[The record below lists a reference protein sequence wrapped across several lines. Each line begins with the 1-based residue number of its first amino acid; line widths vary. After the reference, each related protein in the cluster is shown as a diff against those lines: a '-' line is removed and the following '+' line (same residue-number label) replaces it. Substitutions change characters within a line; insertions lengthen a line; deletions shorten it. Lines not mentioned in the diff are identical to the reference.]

1 MFINRYPRPGPAYVR
16 VRVTGKVFVSTPE
29 VTGPAH
35 TKMQLGSHR
44 TETIKNLMQEQRFS
58 SAGASALL
66 QNLPR
71 HPSAPSMLSAVKQT
85 APERTAATL
94 YIATHDR
101 TEPPADQVV
110 STERMNALMRQFHQR
125 EESRAR
131 ERQKRAISSSP
142 ADDDREPARKAS
154 RKNAATATDEGSD
167 GEALPRSGA

>member
-1 MFINRYPRPGPAYVR
+1 MFAAGQA
-16 VRVTGKVFVSTPE
+16 G
-29 VTGPAH
+29 
-35 TKMQLGSHR
+35 L
-44 TETIKNLMQEQRFS
+44 EQRPLDQLV
-58 SAGASALL
+58 APDQRPILARLL
-66 QNLPR
+66 EKVGRGP
-71 HPSAPSMLSAVKQT
+71 T
-85 APERTAATL
+85 A
-94 YIATHDR
+94 
-101 TEPPADQVV
+101 EPDQVV

>member
-1 MFINRYPRPGPAYVR
+1 MSNFTYLKSIHSIHCDCA
-16 VRVTGKVFVSTPE
+16 VS
-29 VTGPAH
+29 VVY
-35 TKMQLGSHR
+35 
-44 TETIKNLMQEQRFS
+44 MQEQRFS
-58 SAGASALL
+58 SAGACALL

>member
-1 MFINRYPRPGPAYVR
+1 MNTTLHTTLPATSHELYINSYINSYMKCERAGAVI
-16 VRVTGKVFVSTPE
+16 GLE
-29 VTGPAH
+29 
-35 TKMQLGSHR
+35 MQ
-44 TETIKNLMQEQRFS
+44 TS
-58 SAGASALL
+58 SASALL

-71 HPSAPSMLSAVKQT
+71 HPSAPLMLSAVKQT

-110 STERMNALMRQFHQR
+110 TTERMNALMRQFHQR

-167 GEALPRSGA
+167 GEALPRSGAL

>member
-1 MFINRYPRPGPAYVR
+1 
-16 VRVTGKVFVSTPE
+16 VSNFTYLKSIHSIHCDCA
-29 VTGPAH
+29 VCGLH
-35 TKMQLGSHR
+35 
-44 TETIKNLMQEQRFS
+44 MQEQRFS
-58 SAGASALL
+58 SAGACALL